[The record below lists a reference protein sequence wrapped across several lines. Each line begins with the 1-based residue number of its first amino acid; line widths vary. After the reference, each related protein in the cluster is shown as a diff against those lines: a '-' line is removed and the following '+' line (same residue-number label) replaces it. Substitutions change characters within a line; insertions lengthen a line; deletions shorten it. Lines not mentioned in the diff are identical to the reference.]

1 PQLTDIVL
9 DITPPQQSIP
19 LKKLEDPSFTTH
31 TVDRGKGIARDTK
44 LQGKLLKKFSE
55 AKVDPKSLR
64 SLKGGKEFLEK
75 RDVEYKVLQREH
87 LDKLKKSRELK
98 RKRFNQFGN
107 FGVIEWDELSVIIP
121 KTKNK
126 VVEEL
131 MKSLCKKYERLKEI
145 PGELGINSSFPLPE
159 QDPSLS
165 LSRKR
170 KALELEPEV
179 RIVSLECNHSLPKGI
194 QFVNNKVNEIPEH
207 GIFFIDSCGD
217 QAFQKTSDI
226 HKVEVESWQ

>member
-1 PQLTDIVL
+1 MV
-9 DITPPQQSIP
+9 
-19 LKKLEDPSFTTH
+19 
-31 TVDRGKGIARDTK
+31 TK
-44 LQGKLLKKFSE
+44 LTNEEIQAHLENQEQMEKTAKE
-55 AKVDPKSLR
+55 AIVIDLSKPGLIK
-64 SLKGGKEFLEK
+64 K

-207 GIFFIDSCGD
+207 GIFFIDSFGD

-226 HKVEVESWQ
+226 HKVEVESWSHQEFSEWNRHYAWKICSSEICTKAYAFRPNA